1 MPTDSKLKCRK
12 VFVLPIEEFLRE
24 STAEAQ
30 QQCVENN
37 RYVYELFPVRSKVLP
52 KLRESTKRVMM
63 KSKIVE
69 QTVRWLE
76 KIGICVEYNAEL
88 QEFEFEYK
96 GVCMIIHTDTPEG
109 VLSFCCPYVFPD
121 ELSNENKI
129 ICEKAKEW
137 WTKHI
142 DTEHCF
148 G

>member
-1 MPTDSKLKCRK
+1 MTPTIVKQAMQWLKK
-12 VFVLPIEEFLRE
+12 MGIAIEGNAAL
-24 STAEAQ
+24 
-30 QQCVENN
+30 
-37 RYVYELFPVRSKVLP
+37 
-52 KLRESTKRVMM
+52 
-63 KSKIVE
+63 E
-69 QTVRWLE
+69 Q
-76 KIGICVEYNAEL
+76 
-88 QEFEFEYK
+88 FEFEYK

-148 G
+148 CEFVDNDCAYICCLYGRNRKDALRKYELVEMMEDTINKWELFMVAISIAKEQLSSRVETL

>member
-1 MPTDSKLKCRK
+1 MQWLKK
-12 VFVLPIEEFLRE
+12 MGIAIECNAAL
-24 STAEAQ
+24 
-30 QQCVENN
+30 
-37 RYVYELFPVRSKVLP
+37 
-52 KLRESTKRVMM
+52 
-63 KSKIVE
+63 E
-69 QTVRWLE
+69 Q
-76 KIGICVEYNAEL
+76 
-88 QEFEFEYK
+88 FEFEYK

-148 G
+148 CEFVDNDCAYICCLYGRNRKDALRKYELVEMMEDTINKWKLFMVAISIAKEQLSSRVETL